1 METAIPQWEYKGYGG
16 WKPMS
21 PQVNDML
28 NKFNG
33 EAVAIGVE
41 HCTNVRRVYDIDAK
55 RQHRQYYEQESDTW
69 ITTAS
74 KDIRLVYIPKTFTW
88 LDP

>member
-1 METAIPQWEYKGYGG
+1 MGIQRTWWVETDVTAGQRHA
-16 WKPMS
+16 
-21 PQVNDML
+21 

-41 HCTNVRRVYDIDAK
+41 HSTNVRRVYDIDAK

-74 KDIRLVYIPKTFTW
+74 KDIRLVYVAAP
-88 LDP
+88 

>member
-1 METAIPQWEYKGYGG
+1 
-16 WKPMS
+16 MS

-33 EAVAIGVE
+33 EAVAIAVE
-41 HCTNVRRVYDIDAK
+41 HCTTVRRVYDIDAK